1 MKRTPKE
8 SVEGL
13 LKGIEDAKNARE
25 FDFLKD
31 LKMLLNAYTKISKR
45 DYLALIRSLIDKYSV
60 EETAVVHAALLK
72 KCRAGD
78 IEAMRLWAELAKEN
92 QTAGEEVQIVDDI
105 PVK

>member
-31 LKMLLNAYTKISKR
+31 LKMLLNAYTKTRKR
-45 DYLALIRSLIDKYSV
+45 EYLALIRSLIDKYCV

-78 IEAMRLWAELAKEN
+78 LNAIRIWTEMQKEN
-92 QTAGEEVQIVDDI
+92 GAGVAEVNIIDSI
-105 PVK
+105 

>member
-31 LKMLLNAYTKISKR
+31 LKMLLNAYTKTSKR

-72 KCRAGD
+72 KCRDGD
-78 IEAMRLWAELAKEN
+78 LNAIRIWTEMQKEN
-92 QTAGEEVQIVDDI
+92 GAGVAEVNIIDSI
-105 PVK
+105 

>member
-31 LKMLLNAYTKISKR
+31 LKMLLNAYTKTSKR

-78 IEAMRLWAELAKEN
+78 LNAIRIWIEMQKEN
-92 QTAGEEVQIVDDI
+92 GAGVAEVNIIDGI
-105 PVK
+105 